1 MRAAGTEMKILKRD
15 RVLRSNAGQ
24 SAARVP
30 GDARTGA
37 GAAIFSASRMN
48 SLLLC
53 LTRVGIFDNRHGLLK
68 TFESARAAQTYTNH
82 SPGRKSTC

>member
-1 MRAAGTEMKILKRD
+1 MKILKRD

-30 GDARTGA
+30 GDA
-37 GAAIFSASRMN
+37 GAAFFSASRMD

-53 LTRVGIFDNRHGLLK
+53 LTRVVIFDNRHGLLK